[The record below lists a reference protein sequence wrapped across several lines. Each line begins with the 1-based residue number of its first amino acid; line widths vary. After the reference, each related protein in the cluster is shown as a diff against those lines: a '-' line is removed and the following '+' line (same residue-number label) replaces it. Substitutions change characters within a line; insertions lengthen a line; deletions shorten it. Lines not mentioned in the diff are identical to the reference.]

1 VPVQFSQDEEDLRRL
16 LFKPCENIQEVH
28 DWVYVFCDVD
38 LPSCH
43 VDPDSNSSPLE
54 MCYETYDL
62 LINGGPEDVSRV
74 LYYASRGGFKT
85 LVESIVEV
93 MLLLHF
99 RSNIIHL
106 SAIEEQSKNCQ
117 EYLKNFFANPLL
129 RGFIEGDNKRA
140 TSTVFYEPLDGKS
153 LTLTKAE
160 WKTLPW
166 EEQQQYRFVTNK
178 VEVIVATIKSTNGKH
193 GVMFLDELDI
203 IDSPRVLAQTTNIP
217 TPCKRANGQVALPIT
232 VLTSTRKTSHGPVQ
246 DAINKADKTGLL
258 VRHWNAID
266 VTEQCPQ
273 SRHRPDLPHV
283 TVYRSDELVSA
294 ITEENYK
301 ALPKKD
307 QAAHVKDDAYG
318 GCLKNCSL
326 FAACRGYLAT
336 KQTSTSK
343 LLKPISFQ
351 INQFKDN
358 NLDTL
363 QSELL
368 CRKPSS
374 EGLIYPRLDKARHMI
389 TPAIAYEKIS
399 GDRCPNSNLSKSEL
413 IEWLMGKGEWYGA
426 LDWGWTHYFAYC
438 QGIDIN
444 NVMYII
450 QAFAGAELERS
461 QQLEEMEQFRR
472 FEPTIWPDKEDPLAV
487 REFKKAGFRLR
498 DWNKNQGSV
507 IGGINIVR
515 KKLNPTLGRPPQL
528 YFVRDLG
535 QDVYIDLLFQHLSE
549 HHWKL
554 GPTGEPTNQVSD
566 TNKDF
571 PDALRYLVMNRY
583 SDKGQLSIPQEIEE
597 KPRILSQDGQP
608 VYHPE
613 NWMAQKIKELTG
625 EDPKPAGTPRPPMT
639 IEEIG
644 GSYYAQQ
651 NKEEEK
657 GRKGGKRGIIWDFG

>member
-1 VPVQFSQDEEDLRRL
+1 MPYSFTLEEENLRRL
-16 LFKPCENIQEVH
+16 LFKPCENIQELH
-28 DWVYVFCDVD
+28 DWVYVYCDVD
-38 LPSCH
+38 LPGCH
-43 VDPDSNSSPLE
+43 VDPDSTGSPLE

-62 LINGGPEDVSRV
+62 LVNGGPENVSRV

-93 MLLLHF
+93 LLLLHF
-99 RSNIIHL
+99 RSNVIHL

-117 EYLKNFFANPLL
+117 EYLKNFFAFPAL
-129 RGFIEGDNKRA
+129 RGFVEGDNKRA
-140 TSTVFYEPLDGKS
+140 TSTVFYEPIDKTALN
-153 LTLTKAE
+153 LTKAE

-166 EEQQQYRFVTNK
+166 EEQQQYRLVTNK
-178 VEVIVATIKSTNGKH
+178 VEVIVATMKSTNGKH

-203 IDSPRVLAQTTNIP
+203 IDSPRVLKQTVNIP
-217 TPCKRANGQVALPIT
+217 TPCRRANGKVALPIT

-258 VRHWNAID
+258 IRHWNAID
-266 VTEQCPQ
+266 VTEKCPG
-273 SRHRPDLPHV
+273 SRHRPDLPHL

-294 ITEENYK
+294 ITEENYS

-307 QAAHVKDDAYG
+307 QESYVKDECYH

-326 FAACRGYLAT
+326 FAACKGNLAT

-358 NLDTL
+358 ELDTV

-374 EGLIYPRLDKARHMI
+374 EGLVYPRLDKAKHVL
-389 TPAIAYEKIS
+389 TPAQAYEKIS
-399 GDRCPNSNLSKSEL
+399 GEKCSKANFSKAEL
-413 IEWLMGKGEWYGA
+413 VEWLMGKGEWCGA

-444 NVMYII
+444 NTMYITH
-450 QAFAGAELERS
+450 AFAGAELERS

-487 REFKKAGFRLR
+487 REFKKAGFRLK

-507 IGGINIVR
+507 VGGINIVR
-515 KKLNPTLGRPPQL
+515 KKLSPTLGRPPEL

-535 QDVYIDLLFQHLSE
+535 SDPHIDLLFQHVSE

-554 GPTGEPTNQVSD
+554 GATGEPTNQVSD
-566 TNKDF
+566 TNKDL
-571 PDALRYLVMNRY
+571 PDSLRYLVMNKY
-583 SDKGQLSIPQEIEE
+583 SDKGQFAISNEAEPKDTI
-597 KPRILSQDGQP
+597 RSQDGQP
-608 VYHPE
+608 VYSAE
-613 NWMAQKIKELTG
+613 TWMSQKIAELTG
-625 EDPKPAGTPRPPMT
+625 GEVRPVQTSRPPMVV
-639 IEEIG
+639 EEIG
-644 GSYYAQQ
+644 KSYYSQV
-651 NKEEEK
+651 NEKEK
-657 GRKGGKRGIIWDFG
+657 KDRTGTRRGIIWDFD